1 MDSNHK
7 TMAIAYDFDGTLA
20 PGFMQEHSFFPELGL
35 NPKED
40 FWPYVSEFAKE
51 HDMDEILAYM
61 NLMLHEAT
69 HKRISIKKN
78 AFIKHGEGLQF
89 FLGVEYWFKR
99 INDYAKDKGVE
110 IKHYIV
116 SSGLREMIQGTS
128 IANEFD
134 YIFASGFVYNRDGVA
149 IWPALSVN
157 YTNKTQYLFRIN
169 KGINNSW
176 DSKSINKF
184 TPADERP
191 IPFENIIY
199 IGDGETDVP
208 AMKMT
213 RHNNGTAIAVFDTDN
228 PKSKESADALITQD
242 RADYSVQAD
251 YREGTDLDKTI
262 KTLIDKI
269 AKKV

>member
-1 MDSNHK
+1 MK

-20 PGFMQEHSFFPELGL
+20 PGYMQEHSFFPELGV

-40 FWPYVSEFAKE
+40 FWPYVGKFAEE

-69 HKRISIKKN
+69 HKRISIKKES
-78 AFIKHGEGLQF
+78 FINHGKGLKF
-89 FLGVEYWFKR
+89 FPGVEGWFKR
-99 INDYAKDKGVE
+99 INDYAKGEGVE

-128 IANEFD
+128 IAHEFD

-149 IWPALSVN
+149 IWPALAVN

-169 KGINNSW
+169 KGIINSW
-176 DSKSINKF
+176 DSKSINRY
-184 TPADERP
+184 TPDKERP

-213 RHNNGTAIAVFDTDN
+213 RHNDGTAVAVYDPDK
-228 PKSKESADALITQD
+228 PESKISADKLLTQE
-242 RADYSVQAD
+242 RADHSVKAD
-251 YREGTDLDKTI
+251 YRDGSELEKII
-262 KTLIDKI
+262 KNFIS
-269 AKKV
+269 KVGHK